1 MPFTGPVIT
10 AAGLLEIVLPTKTV
24 RLCDGAWVDWPSVG
38 RFECID
44 EDFGTIDSVDQVTE
58 SIGDEAIG
66 GTITLLPPSIT
77 GTADLFM
84 PTAQGGPIR
93 GWQAEVDPATNEVV
107 GTPSLLFAVQVD
119 VAIIENSSERRA
131 LAIEFIDAA
140 EKLWMI
146 KEGNVLSPRWHK
158 ANFPGETGLDAA
170 TGSPVAVPWGITGPA
185 RGSVFGG
192 SDGGST
198 IGAVGG
204 ANDYSGRLN
213 YNGGFA

>member
-10 AAGLLEIVLPTKTV
+10 VAGLLEITLPTKTI
-24 RLCDGAWVDWPSVG
+24 RLCDGAWVDWPAVG
-38 RFECID
+38 RFETID
-44 EDFGTIDSVDQVTE
+44 EDFGTIHGVDAVTE

-93 GWQAEVDPATNEVV
+93 GWQAEVDIATNEVV
-107 GTPSLLFAVQVD
+107 GTPTLLFAVQVD
-119 VAIIENSSERRA
+119 IATVVSSKSER
-131 LAIEFIDAA
+131 LLNVEFIDAA

-158 ANFPGETGLDAA
+158 AIWAGETGLDAA
-170 TGSPVAVPWGITGPA
+170 TGSPVAVPWGITGPG
-185 RGSVFGG
+185 RGTTVIGSSPNALGGGGGGDSRFGF
-192 SDGGST
+192 ST
-198 IGAVGG
+198 RI
-204 ANDYSGRLN
+204 N
-213 YNGGFA
+213 